1 MPDIAVNASYDQRGG
16 AFKNQVN
23 AGITLPLPIL
33 NTNRGNIRAAEFDKK
48 AMDVYVQEKRLEV
61 ELDIQQAWLNMQRS
75 INDYLKVKDLYNEE
89 FTKVNKGINE
99 NFQLRNISIL
109 EFVDFVESYNESLS
123 DFEQIKKQ
131 LARSAAQI
139 NYVTATKIY

>member
-1 MPDIAVNASYDQRGG
+1 VPDIAVNASYDQRGG